1 VTTPAAVW
9 LVVGLGATALLII
22 FSVALIRQ
30 GILVG
35 RTAMRFAREAGEVS
49 EGIAA
54 PGRARE
60 PRR

>member
-9 LVVGLGATALLII
+9 LVVGLGATALLVIVG
-22 FSVALIRQ
+22 VALIRQ

-35 RTAMRFAREAGEVS
+35 RTAMRFAREAGGVAQE
-49 EGIAA
+49 IAA